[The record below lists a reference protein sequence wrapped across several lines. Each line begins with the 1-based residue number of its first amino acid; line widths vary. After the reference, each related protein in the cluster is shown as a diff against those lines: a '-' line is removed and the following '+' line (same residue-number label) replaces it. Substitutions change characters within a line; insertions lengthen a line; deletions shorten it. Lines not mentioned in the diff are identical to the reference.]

1 MAGTPSYLILRVLL
15 LSQNPA
21 MEETPEG
28 TGPAT
33 MAVAETAAVEV
44 TGAAT
49 AITAEETAT
58 AMVQVQAALGM
69 ILPSTM
75 QAVQA
80 RTPPLA
86 QETSAP
92 RAPAQLRPVRSIAGG
107 FFMGQPRVSA

>member
-21 MEETPEG
+21 MEETPEE

-33 MAVAETAAVEV
+33 MAVAETAGVEV
-44 TGAAT
+44 TRAAT

-58 AMVQVQAALGM
+58 AMVQVQAAMDMARPG
-69 ILPSTM
+69 TM

-80 RTPPLA
+80 RTPSLA
-86 QETSAP
+86 
-92 RAPAQLRPVRSIAGG
+92 
-107 FFMGQPRVSA
+107 

>member
-1 MAGTPSYLILRVLL
+1 
-15 LSQNPA
+15 

-33 MAVAETAAVEV
+33 MAVAKTAAVEV

-49 AITAEETAT
+49 A
-58 AMVQVQAALGM
+58 MVLVQAAVDM
-69 ILPSTM
+69 VLPSTM

-80 RTPPLA
+80 RTLPLA

-92 RAPAQLRPVRSIAGG
+92 RALAQLRPVRSIAGG

>member
-1 MAGTPSYLILRVLL
+1 
-15 LSQNPA
+15 
-21 MEETPEG
+21 MEETLEG

-33 MAVAETAAVEV
+33 RAVAETAAVEV

-58 AMVQVQAALGM
+58 AMAEVQAAVN
-69 ILPSTM
+69 IALPSVM
-75 QAVQA
+75 QR

-92 RAPAQLRPVRSIAGG
+92 RAPAPLSPVRSIAGG
-107 FFMGQPRVSA
+107 FFMGQHRVSA

>member
-1 MAGTPSYLILRVLL
+1 MGFHLDLRYAVLPHL
-15 LSQNPA
+15 
-21 MEETPEG
+21 EG
-28 TGPAT
+28 SF
-33 MAVAETAAVEV
+33 AVAKSGNGGNAGGN
-44 TGAAT
+44 GAGNNGGG
-49 AITAEETAT
+49 ENGRGGGDRGSDGRL
-58 AMVQVQAALGM
+58 VQVQSALDM
-69 ILPSTM
+69 VLPSTM